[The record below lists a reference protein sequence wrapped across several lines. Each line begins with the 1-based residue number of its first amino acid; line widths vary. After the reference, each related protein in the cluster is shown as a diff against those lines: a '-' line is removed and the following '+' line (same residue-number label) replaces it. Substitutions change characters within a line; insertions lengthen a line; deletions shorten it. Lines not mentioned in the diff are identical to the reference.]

1 MFKNFYQKYLRGN
14 IVAKFVFA
22 NVAFYVLFLLIGVF
36 STLFNVG
43 GLANGFLSLFEL
55 PASLVLF
62 ASRPWTLFSY
72 MFVHT
77 GVSHLL
83 WNMVALYMF
92 GKIFMNFYSERQFVG
107 MYILG
112 GLFGALFYVVAYNMF
127 PYFAPYIGV
136 SRLVGASAA
145 VTAVIVASAV
155 RSPQYRINLLLFG
168 SVKLSTLAIVT
179 VVISFLM
186 LSGGNA
192 GGNFAHLGGA
202 FAGWLVAYLLNKGV
216 DIVSILFKPWDW
228 VKSLFSRRSAPARP
242 RYNYVRGG
250 RNADY
255 EYNANRRA
263 TDAEVDRILE
273 KIKQNGYASLSE
285 DEKRTLFEASSR

>member
-36 STLFNVG
+36 STLFNIG

-127 PYFAPYIGV
+127 PYFAPYIWV

-145 VTAVIVASAV
+145 VTAIIVASAV

-202 FAGWLVAYLLNKGV
+202 FAGWLVAYLLNKGIDV
-216 DIVSILFKPWDW
+216 ISMFFKPWDW

>member
-36 STLFNVG
+36 STLFNIG

-202 FAGWLVAYLLNKGV
+202 FAGWLVAYLLNKGIDV
-216 DIVSILFKPWDW
+216 ISMFFKPWDW
-228 VKSLFSRRSAPARP
+228 GKSLFSRRSAPARP

-285 DEKRTLFEASSR
+285 NEKRTLFEASSR

>member
-36 STLFNVG
+36 STLFNIG

-112 GLFGALFYVVAYNMF
+112 GIFGALFYVVAYNMF
-127 PYFAPYIGV
+127 PYFAPYIWV

-145 VTAVIVASAV
+145 VTAIIVASAV

-202 FAGWLVAYLLNKGV
+202 FAGWLVAYLLNKGIDV
-216 DIVSILFKPWDW
+216 ISMFFKPWDW

>member
-36 STLFNVG
+36 STLFNIG

-127 PYFAPYIGV
+127 PYFAPYIWV

-202 FAGWLVAYLLNKGV
+202 FAGWLVAYLLNKGIDV
-216 DIVSILFKPWDW
+216 ISMLFKPWDW
-228 VKSLFSRRSAPARP
+228 VKSLFRRRSAPARP

>member
-36 STLFNVG
+36 STLFNIG

-127 PYFAPYIGV
+127 PYFAPYIWV

-202 FAGWLVAYLLNKGV
+202 FAGWLVAYLLNKGIDV
-216 DIVSILFKPWDW
+216 VTMLFKPWDW

>member
-1 MFKNFYQKYLRGN
+1 M
-14 IVAKFVFA
+14 
-22 NVAFYVLFLLIGVF
+22 AFYVLFLLIGVF
-36 STLFNVG
+36 STLFNIG

-127 PYFAPYIGV
+127 PYFAPYIWV

-202 FAGWLVAYLLNKGV
+202 FAGWLVAYLLNKGIDV
-216 DIVSILFKPWDW
+216 ISMLFKPWDW
-228 VKSLFSRRSAPARP
+228 VKSLFRRRSAPARP

>member
-127 PYFAPYIGV
+127 PYFAPYIWA

-145 VTAVIVASAV
+145 VTAIIVASAV

-202 FAGWLVAYLLNKGV
+202 FAGWLVAYLLNKGIDV
-216 DIVSILFKPWDW
+216 ISMFFKPWDW

>member
-36 STLFNVG
+36 STLFNIG

-127 PYFAPYIGV
+127 PYFAPYIWV

-202 FAGWLVAYLLNKGV
+202 FAGWLVAYLLNKGIDV
-216 DIVSILFKPWDW
+216 VSMLFKPWDW
-228 VKSLFSRRSAPARP
+228 VKSLFRRRSAPARP